1 MGSLVKA
8 IRDTVGVDDQKAIKE
23 RMELLLVAAKAKIRG
38 YKDEINENFM
48 NPAQVEKTQIPGI
61 RAIRFIEQY
70 HVASKSSFNQQ
81 VGDHLTQAIDSFFSI
96 GGKDTDTKQAVQGGV
111 KALISTALDGFIGG
125 TEAGESEEKIYVVV
139 PENNAFIRADICIW
153 KYHMTDNA
161 LSSNSDT
168 AVAYILCKSVIDH
181 TKLTIDELIYFVS
194 DTLASR
200 KNIPSVDVSIDV
212 AIPNPDV
219 AARGTTPTITQPT
232 KMRVM
237 ADESGTALMKPGKT
251 AGSKLLDDYY
261 PVMIDGNT
269 QSSTSAPSIGVV
281 EAYIEE
287 LIRVWKKLKEDRA
300 ITG

>member
-1 MGSLVKA
+1 MGSFVKA
-8 IRDTVGVDDQKAIKE
+8 MRDTVGVDDQKAIKE
-23 RMELLLVAAKAKIRG
+23 RMELLLVAAKAKIRA

-111 KALISTALDGFIGG
+111 KAIISTALDGFIGG

-139 PENNAFIRADICIW
+139 PENNAFIRADIYIW

-200 KNIPSVDVSIDV
+200 KNIPSADVSIDV
-212 AIPNPDV
+212 EIPNPDV
-219 AARGTTPTITQPT
+219 TARATTPMITRST
-232 KMRVM
+232 MMRVM
-237 ADESGTALMKPGKT
+237 ADESGKALMKPGKT
-251 AGSKLLDDYY
+251 TGSRSLDDYY

-300 ITG
+300 TTS